1 MNLPLWTLT
10 FLLPLVAAP
19 IIYII
24 GRLLRKSGGRHGNPV
39 QWLTLL
45 VLLAA
50 GSILAGVYASGGA
63 SAALTCQYGSIRL
76 QLDGIGMLL
85 AAVVLTLTA
94 LVTLYSGPY
103 LAGDEGQEKFY
114 ALLSVMAGA
123 MIGLGTATDLFNLYI
138 WFESMA
144 ISSYFLVAFYRR
156 QPASLEAGV
165 KYMVQ
170 SAIGSVFV
178 LFAIALVFSQTG
190 TLALDEIRALQP
202 TGLTIL
208 AAGALFIVGFGVKAA
223 LVPLHTWLPDAHS
236 MAPSGISAML
246 SGVVI
251 ETGLVALLKSLG
263 ALTVYAGNWGAILLG
278 LGALNMLIGNFLALR
293 QTQVKR
299 LLAFSSLAHIGYM
312 LIGFGAAFAFN
323 QPDAAQGAFFH
334 LTTHALMKGLAFLA
348 AGTFLFAFY
357 IDRHEHEP
365 LMIAD
370 LNGAAT
376 RFPLAAFG
384 LSIAVLALGGLP
396 PLAGFMSKWQIFIG
410 AAGTRDGWV
419 LALVIFAA
427 LNSLISL
434 AYYAPLVNAMYRL
447 EPSAAVKKATAIP
460 YQMAIPLVLLVL
472 GVLVLGLWPSL
483 VNPITLPAGNSLL
496 SIFGG

>member
-1 MNLPLWTLT
+1 MNLSLWTIT
-10 FLLPLVAAP
+10 FLLPLAAAP
-19 IIYII
+19 VIYIL
-24 GRLLRKSGGRHGNPV
+24 GRLLRRSGGRHGNPV

-50 GSILAGVYASGGA
+50 GAILAGVYASGGA
-63 SAALTCQYGSIRL
+63 SATLTWQYKGIMLRM
-76 QLDGIGMLL
+76 DGIGMLL
-85 AAVVLTLTA
+85 AAVVLALTA

-103 LAGDEGQEKFY
+103 LAADEGQEKYY

-138 WFESMA
+138 WFETMA
-144 ISSYFLVAFYRR
+144 ISSYFLVAFYRK

-170 SAIGSVFV
+170 SAVGSVFV
-178 LFAIALVFSQTG
+178 LFGIALVFTQTG

-202 TGLTIL
+202 SGWTIL
-208 AAGALFIVGFGVKAA
+208 AAGALFITGFGVKAA

-251 ETGLVALLKSLG
+251 ETGLVALLRSLG
-263 ALTVYAGNWGAILLG
+263 ALTVYSGKWGALLLG

-312 LIGFGAAFAFN
+312 LVGFGAAFAFN

-348 AGTFLFAFY
+348 AGCFLFAFY
-357 IDRHEHEP
+357 LDRHEHNP

-370 LNGAAT
+370 LNGASK

-384 LSIAVLALGGLP
+384 LSVAVLALGGLP
-396 PLAGFMSKWQIFIG
+396 PLAGFMSKWQIFFG
-410 AAGTRDGWV
+410 AASTQNGWV
-419 LALVIFAA
+419 LAVVIFAA
-427 LNSLISL
+427 LNSLLSL
-434 AYYAPLVNAMYRL
+434 GYYAPLVNAMYRH
-447 EPSAAVKKATAIP
+447 EISDAVKKATYIP
-460 YQMAIPLVLLVL
+460 YQMAIPLVLIILA
-472 GVLVLGLWPSL
+472 VLVLGLWPSL
-483 VNPITLPAGNSLL
+483 ADPVTLPAGSSLL

>member
-1 MNLPLWTLT
+1 MNTSLWTLT
-10 FLLPLVAAP
+10 FLIPLVATP
-19 IIYII
+19 FIYII
-24 GRLLRKSGGRHGNPV
+24 GRLCRKLGGRHGNPV
-39 QWLTLL
+39 QWLSLL

-50 GSILAGVYASGGA
+50 GVVLIQVYS
-63 SAALTCQYGSIRL
+63 SAEEMTFAYGSIL
-76 QLDGIGMLL
+76 LHMDGVGKLL
-85 AAVVLTLTA
+85 AAVVIILTS

-103 LAGDEGQEKFY
+103 LAGEEGQEKYY
-114 ALLSVMAGA
+114 ALLTAMSGA
-123 MIGLGTATDLFNLYI
+123 MIGLGTATDLFNLYV
-138 WFESMA
+138 WFEGMA
-144 ISSYFLVAFYRR
+144 IASYFLVAFYRK

-170 SAIGSVFV
+170 SAIGSVLV
-178 LFAIALVFSQTG
+178 LFGIALVFLQTG
-190 TLALDEIRALQP
+190 TLALDQIRALQP
-202 TGLTIL
+202 TGLPIL

-263 ALTVYAGNWGAILLG
+263 ALVVFSGQWGAILLG

-312 LIGFGAAFAFN
+312 LVGFGTAFAFN
-323 QPDAAQGAFFH
+323 QADAAQGAFFH

-348 AGTFLFAFY
+348 AGSFLFSFY
-357 IDRHEHEP
+357 INRHKHEP

-370 LNGAAT
+370 LDGAAT

-384 LSIAVLALGGLP
+384 LSVAVLALGGLP

-410 AAGTRDGWV
+410 AAATQNPWV
-419 LALVIFAA
+419 LAVVIFAA
-427 LNSLISL
+427 LNSLLSL
-434 AYYAPLVNAMYRL
+434 AYYAPLVNAMYRH
-447 EPSAAVKKATAIP
+447 EPSEAVKNATLLP
-460 YQMAIPLVLLVL
+460 YQMAIPVVLLVL
-472 GVLVLGLWPSL
+472 VVLVLGLWPSL
-483 VNPITLPAGNSLL
+483 ATVITLPAGSSFL